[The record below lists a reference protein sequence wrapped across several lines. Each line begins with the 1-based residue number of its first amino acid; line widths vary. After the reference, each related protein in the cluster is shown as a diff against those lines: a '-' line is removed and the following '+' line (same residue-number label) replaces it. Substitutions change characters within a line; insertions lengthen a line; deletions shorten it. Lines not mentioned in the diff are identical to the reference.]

1 MRVNKALMAL
11 AVAGALNACGG
22 GGPDAGVAPFA
33 GGASSPTGGGG
44 GGGGSTPTGPGG
56 GISNVANGVPSQRFM
71 SISVKQYNLDW
82 SFDGKTTE
90 VQIYVADTAGNP
102 VPDGSVI
109 QFSTEGGQVIT
120 SCKTSGIKSG
130 TTVIS
135 GCAVTF
141 NTQDFRPKDGFARV
155 IAWMVGQEAYKD
167 LNANGQYDQ
176 GEPFID
182 SGRIFRDDDASGD
195 YNAAFDELVIGSTLT
210 AQPGIGTQACLPLP
224 TDLPN
229 INEVPLSVQETCDG
243 VWGSTLIRRTVEL
256 PISDPRV
263 LRIEP
268 IDGGVVVYSDT
279 ALTSNPADPPDTRP
293 ALEKRPAAPLGTKI
307 EVANAPKDCTITVT
321 PDAVPNAVFTTGHQI
336 RGVGVGCSGK
346 TVLVSATFEGLVAPT
361 DYTLP

>member
-1 MRVNKALMAL
+1 MRAHKILMAL
-11 AVAGALNACGG
+11 AAAGMLSACGG
-22 GGPDAGVAPFA
+22 GGADAGTPPFA

-44 GGGGSTPTGPGG
+44 GSTPTNPGG

-71 SISVKQYNLDW
+71 SISVEQYNLDW
-82 SFDGKTTE
+82 SFDGKTTD

-109 QFSTEGGQVIT
+109 QFSTEGGQIVT

-167 LNANGQYDQ
+167 LNANGKYDQ

-195 YNAAFDELVIGSTLT
+195 YSASFDELVIGSTLT
-210 AQPGIGTQACLPLP
+210 AQPGIGTKSCLPLP

-229 INEVPLSVQETCDG
+229 INEIPLSVQDTCDG

-256 PISDPRV
+256 PVSDPRL

-268 IDGGVVVYSDT
+268 VVGGVVVYTDT
-279 ALTSNPADPPDTRP
+279 ALPQPPL
-293 ALEKRPAAPLGTKI
+293 AARPAAPLGTTI
-307 EVANAPKDCTITVT
+307 AVANAPTDCKITIT
-321 PDAVPNAVFTTGHQI
+321 PDKVPNAVTTTLHQI
-336 RGVGVGCSGK
+336 RGVGAGCSGRS
-346 TVLVSATFEGLVAPT
+346 VLVSAEFEGRTAT
-361 DYTLP
+361 ADYVLP